1 MNRNNRRKKNQTVKR
16 NRVEEELRNLYYDPQ
31 SAVAFGGV
39 SKLLKEARKKN
50 ISPAQVKR
58 WLKKQLSYTLHKGL
72 KRKFKKN
79 RVIVNG
85 MDEQWQADLVD
96 MQSFARD
103 NKGIKFLLTVIEVLS
118 KRAWAVPLKNKT
130 GAEIIKAFETIFKE
144 GRTPEKLQTDAGS
157 EFMNRQF
164 QTFLKKWNVC
174 HFVTYNQTKAQI
186 VERFN
191 RTLKNKMW
199 RYFDYANTHRYWNV
213 LDDLV
218 DGYNR
223 TYHRSI
229 KMTPLEVTK
238 FNAQTVWKR
247 LYPELVKRKKSDV
260 KFKFKVGDLVRIT
273 RSKGVFEKGYAEN
286 WTEEM
291 FEIKRRIA
299 RRPPVYTLEEYDG
312 TSIIGTFYE
321 QELQKVEDED
331 FFRIEKIL
339 KKRGINRRNKEVLVK
354 WRGYPSKYNSWIKE
368 SELHSIVQ
376 NKA

>member
-1 MNRNNRRKKNQTVKR
+1 MNRNSSKKKNQMVKR

-103 NKGIKFLLTVIEVLS
+103 NKGIKFLLTVIDVLS

-130 GAEIIKAFETIFKE
+130 GAEIIKAFEKIFKE

-164 QTFLKKWNVC
+164 QTF
-174 HFVTYNQTKAQI
+174 
-186 VERFN
+186 
-191 RTLKNKMW
+191 
-199 RYFDYANTHRYWNV
+199 
-213 LDDLV
+213 
-218 DGYNR
+218 
-223 TYHRSI
+223 
-229 KMTPLEVTK
+229 
-238 FNAQTVWKR
+238 
-247 LYPELVKRKKSDV
+247 
-260 KFKFKVGDLVRIT
+260 
-273 RSKGVFEKGYAEN
+273 
-286 WTEEM
+286 
-291 FEIKRRIA
+291 
-299 RRPPVYTLEEYDG
+299 
-312 TSIIGTFYE
+312 
-321 QELQKVEDED
+321 
-331 FFRIEKIL
+331 
-339 KKRGINRRNKEVLVK
+339 
-354 WRGYPSKYNSWIKE
+354 
-368 SELHSIVQ
+368 
-376 NKA
+376 

>member
-1 MNRNNRRKKNQTVKR
+1 MNRNNSKKKNQTVKR

-79 RVIVNG
+79 RVIVNR

-103 NKGIKFLLTVIEVLS
+103 NKGIKFLLTVIDVLS

-130 GAEIIKAFETIFKE
+130 GAEIIKAFEKIFKE

-164 QTFLKKWNVC
+164 KTFLKKWNVY

-199 RYFDYANTHRYWNV
+199 RYFDYANTHRYWDV

-229 KMTPLEVTK
+229 KMTPLEVTNGVET
-238 FNAQTVWKR
+238 FI
-247 LYPELVKRKKSDV
+247 L
-260 KFKFKVGDLVRIT
+260 RID
-273 RSKGVFEKGYAEN
+273 EK
-286 WTEEM
+286 
-291 FEIKRRIA
+291 
-299 RRPPVYTLEEYDG
+299 
-312 TSIIGTFYE
+312 
-321 QELQKVEDED
+321 
-331 FFRIEKIL
+331 EKI
-339 KKRGINRRNKEVLVK
+339 RC
-354 WRGYPSKYNSWIKE
+354 
-368 SELHSIVQ
+368 
-376 NKA
+376 

>member
-103 NKGIKFLLTVIEVLS
+103 NKGIKFLLTVIDVLS

-164 QTFLKKWNVC
+164 QTFLKKWNVY
-174 HFVTYNQTKAQI
+174 HFVTYNQNKSS
-186 VERFN
+186 N
-191 RTLKNKMW
+191 R
-199 RYFDYANTHRYWNV
+199 
-213 LDDLV
+213 
-218 DGYNR
+218 G
-223 TYHRSI
+223 
-229 KMTPLEVTK
+229 
-238 FNAQTVWKR
+238 TV
-247 LYPELVKRKKSDV
+247 
-260 KFKFKVGDLVRIT
+260 
-273 RSKGVFEKGYAEN
+273 
-286 WTEEM
+286 
-291 FEIKRRIA
+291 
-299 RRPPVYTLEEYDG
+299 
-312 TSIIGTFYE
+312 
-321 QELQKVEDED
+321 
-331 FFRIEKIL
+331 
-339 KKRGINRRNKEVLVK
+339 
-354 WRGYPSKYNSWIKE
+354 
-368 SELHSIVQ
+368 
-376 NKA
+376 